1 MTTLIKRASAEA
13 RAFNKTDAAESAP
26 TTGTTPETEA
36 PQQIDAAPQA
46 EAAVQAAAPVA
57 VEAAPAAVA
66 EVTEAAQAPAAV
78 EAAPAVVAAEA
89 APAVVEAPKQAEV
102 KPAAKRA
109 AKPVA
114 KPEAKPVAE
123 VAAKAEAKPVAK
135 KAAKPAVKAEAKPV
149 AKAEA
154 KPVVKKAAKPAVKA
168 EVKPVAKPAAEVA
181 AKAEAKPVEKKAAKP
196 AVKAEAKPAA
206 KVDAT
211 PVAKAEAKPVSKKAA
226 KPAAK
231 AEAKPAA
238 RVKRAPVAATVVAEA
253 AAPKAAKA
261 EKAAKPTKA
270 AKPAKPAKAI
280 KPAKSTKLSRRAALA
295 AEELE
300 HAPVIE
306 KPRKP
311 RFAPVTF
318 SEEGGVRYL
327 HFGTEWVQGAMRLSK
342 PQHIEL
348 EYAQQMM
355 AWLLFLA
362 TPARIVQLG
371 LGAAALTKFAHRY
384 LRPAKVEAIELNPA
398 VVVAARTMFD
408 LPMDDA
414 RLAVRELDAWDFV
427 QDRSNHGTVGAL
439 QIDIYDATARGP
451 VLDSVAFYR
460 AARAC
465 LAEAGVATINLFG
478 DHPSYVRN
486 MKRLKEAFDGRVIAL
501 PEVHDGNR
509 VALAFSGPAL
519 DVSWTALEKRARML
533 ESKLGL
539 PAHQWVKA
547 LRAACKEIGKEG
559 ASFAI

>member
-26 TTGTTPETEA
+26 TTGTTPETDA
-36 PQQIDAAPQA
+36 PQQIEAAPQA
-46 EAAVQAAAPVA
+46 EAAVQAAAPAA

-89 APAVVEAPKQAEV
+89 APAVVEAPKQAAV

-135 KAAKPAVKAEAKPV
+135 KAAKPAAKVDATPV

-154 KPVVKKAAKPAVKA
+154 KPAAKKAAKPAVKA

-280 KPAKSTKLSRRAALA
+280 KPAKSTKLARRAALA